1 MTNRELAL
9 THSELRDVSL
19 PAVRRRLGNSKMR
32 QIALS
37 AEFEALIEKEAQLR
51 REVRAESTLIAYR
64 TDILDFDR
72 WCQRHKRTSL
82 PATPDTVR
90 LYATWCAFRP
100 EPKTKKL
107 RWLDATFLPVDPKRR
122 RSVLKSHH
130 ARKRGPLSYST
141 IRGRLAAIAV
151 IHKAAKLPSPML
163 DEELKELVKSIS
175 HKLSVRQQGK
185 DAITVDELRVMCRA
199 LHAEWPI
206 DDPEVLAT
214 MTPDELAKNEENRKR
229 FRLIDL
235 RDKALLLLG
244 FAGAFRR
251 SELVSI
257 DVEHLR
263 YSPEGVVVSLLKSK
277 TNQEGDDEPVSVRKG
292 ERDETCP
299 VNWLRKWL
307 EYTGIRSGP
316 VFRPLDRHGNV
327 KPKRLPPAQVAAIL
341 QERAAQVGITDRDFA
356 AHSMRAGFIT
366 EADERGRPERII
378 MKHTRHKSVLMVRRY
393 IRRRGEWDDHAAIG
407 LGL

>member
-1 MTNRELAL
+1 MTIRELML

-32 QIALS
+32 QVALS

-51 REVRAESTLIAYR
+51 LGVRAKSTMVAYR

-72 WCQRHKRTSL
+72 WCHRHKRASF
-82 PATPDTVR
+82 PATADTVR

-100 EPKTKKL
+100 EPQIKKL
-107 RWLDATFLPVDPKRR
+107 RWRGATFLPQDTQRCRKL
-122 RSVLKSHH
+122 LKAHH

-141 IRGRLAAIAV
+141 IRGRLAAISV
-151 IHKAAKLPSPML
+151 FHKMMHHPSPMF
-163 DEELKELVKSIS
+163 DEDLKDLIRSIA
-175 HKLSVRQQGK
+175 KQLSVRQHGK
-185 DAITVDELRVMCRA
+185 DPITVDELRAICA
-199 LHAEWPI
+199 SLHVECPI

-214 MTPDELAKNEENRKR
+214 LTPDELASNEGHRNS

-277 TNQEGDDEPVSVRKG
+277 TNQEGDDETVSVRRG
-292 ERDETCP
+292 DRDETCP
-299 VNWLRKWL
+299 VYWLRKWL
-307 EYTGIRSGP
+307 EYTCIKSGP
-316 VFRPLDRHGNV
+316 VFRPVDRHGNV
-327 KPKRLPPAQVAAIL
+327 KPKRLPPGQVATTL
-341 QERAAQVGITDRDFA
+341 KERAARVGITDRDFG
-356 AHSMRAGFIT
+356 AHSMRAGFVT
-366 EADERGRPERII
+366 EADQRGRPERVI
-378 MKHTRHKSVLMVRRY
+378 MRHTRHKSVLMVRRY
-393 IRRRGEWDDHAAIG
+393 IRRRGEWDDHAAMG